1 MEIDNNINI
10 GENKNNFFNNIIGK
24 TINNAIDI
32 GLRSLLP
39 DLIEKQIIDIKN
51 SLLENGLKSGIDTA
65 INSTIDFGKSAAGIV
80 TGNFENISQV
90 KTAIGDGGIIDTIS
104 DLLDKVINKSYEK
117 GYINKTV
124 FSIIKNGKNVL
135 LDNITNNIKSEL
147 DEQSNSVEK
156 LEKYLKNWEE
166 QYKKKD
172 FEKMEEEYSKIEKES
187 EKIIPLENVVKQTQ
201 RVKVLHK
208 LIKNNGQNFNITED
222 EERLANNLAM

>member
-24 TINNAIDI
+24 TINHAIDI

-39 DLIEKQIIDIKN
+39 DLIENQIIDIKN

-135 LDNITNNIKSEL
+135 LDNITNHIKSEL

>member
-135 LDNITNNIKSEL
+135 LDNITNHIKSEL

-166 QYKKKD
+166 QYNKKD

-201 RVKVLHK
+201 RVKVLHN